1 MDILRKVGAIVSIGI
16 RLTFLVLMVFYPV
29 ATFLPSTSI
38 AAEEVSGIS
47 FGKSPSRG
55 METERSISRLKGIV
69 GTWLEDLGEIKIKVV
84 FGEDGTFS
92 RTMTEGSVTE
102 TVEGRYRLEEDTLVV
117 EPEDFEPMRFK
128 IIGRDGSRLIIQ
140 GDDGSRSQ
148 MTRMERGNGTPGET
162 PTAEGM
168 GHGAPAGGNL
178 PQVGGSPDEGRAQ
191 QLRPEGEQEDRL
203 ARGGVKEAPDA
214 PVPRDLPAEIK
225 GKMVPEAVRPGLRL
239 TFYMMTGSLPGS
251 VNGWIP
257 DEEGRWVDREG
268 RRYGEERKGHSSHGL
283 IQATVA
289 GMDREIVALSQQFYL
304 FNGEDTTPVFNKSLD
319 SIVTP
324 DTGGDYWMHPGRQA
338 AILQSNPW
346 NHVPQPGETVAK
358 HVAWNGED
366 GTRNATAIAI
376 IGEASRTTYIF
387 DQESGFLLYLSRLT
401 RQAPDIR
408 DHSQTLPDS
417 VSYATFLRFVSSRQ
431 LRLPWL
437 DVPPPEIARRIRSV
451 TYQGS
456 TVLESPGS
464 MPTPLRVIQELSVLR
479 RGGDWIIFNG
489 KGQSQGAVMPSEFKA
504 VQGPG
509 CTPPLIIPPSVLAKM
524 RPGQQIDRDPKTGFE
539 VSVSGNDGRYLTLQT
554 KGPRQG
560 FTYIYGMEN
569 GLMVRRIS
577 REITNP
583 ASPQMVTLRD
593 ISLAGVQ

>member
-1 MDILRKVGAIVSIGI
+1 MDILRRVGVIVSIGI
-16 RLTFLVLMVFYPV
+16 RLTFFVLLASYPV
-29 ATFLPSTSI
+29 ATFLPATSV
-38 AAEEVSGIS
+38 AAEEVSGFS

-55 METERSISRLKGIV
+55 METKRPLSRQEGIV

-84 FGEDGTFS
+84 FGEDGAFS
-92 RTMTEGSVTE
+92 RAMTEGSVTE
-102 TVEGRYRLEEDTLVV
+102 TAEGRYRLEGDTLVV
-117 EPEDFEPMRFK
+117 EPEGFEPMHFE
-128 IIGRDGSRLIIQ
+128 IIRRDGSRLIIQ

-148 MTRMERGNGTPGET
+148 MTRMERGNGTPGEA
-162 PTAEGM
+162 PTGEGM
-168 GHGAPAGGNL
+168 GQGVPAGGNL

-191 QLRPEGEQEDRL
+191 QLRPEGEEGDRL
-203 ARGGVKEAPDA
+203 ARGGEKDTPDA
-214 PVPRDLPAEIK
+214 PAPRDLRAEIK

-239 TFYMMTGSLPGS
+239 TFYMMAGSLPGS

-268 RRYGEERKGHSSHGL
+268 RHYGQERKGHSSHGL

-289 GMDREIVALSQQFYL
+289 GMDRDTVAFSQHFYL

-324 DTGGDYWMHPGRQA
+324 DTGGDYWMHPLRQA
-338 AILQSNPW
+338 EVLRSNPW

-358 HVAWNGED
+358 QITWRGD
-366 GTRNATAIAI
+366 IGIRNATAIAI

-408 DHSQTLPDS
+408 DHSQTSPDS

-437 DVPPPEIARRIRSV
+437 DVPQPEIARRIRSV

-464 MPTPLRVIQELSVLR
+464 MPTPLRIMQELSVLR
-479 RGGDWIIFNG
+479 RGGDWIFFNG
-489 KGQSQGAVMPSEFKA
+489 KAQSQGAVMPSEFKA

-509 CTPPLIIPPSVLAKM
+509 CNPPLMIPPAVLAKLQ
-524 RPGQQIDRDPKTGFE
+524 PGLQIDRDPKTGFE
-539 VSVSGNDGRYLTLQT
+539 IRVSGNDGTYVTLQT
-554 KGPRQG
+554 TGPRQG

-577 REITNP
+577 REIINP
-583 ASPQMVTLRD
+583 ATPNMVMVTD
-593 ISLAGVQ
+593 VSLAGVQ